1 MKPQSGASG
10 GGARHMLAAAFF
22 FSVMSLFVKLAGR
35 RLPTSEIVLVRSAV
49 MLIMAYLL
57 MRRAGVLPWGVRKSI
72 LIVRGVVGFCALMCF
87 FYAVTKLPLAD
98 VSAIHFTNPV
108 FTAVL
113 AAVFLHESMRRREA
127 AGLLL
132 NLVGVALV
140 AQPEFL
146 FGAGARNLDL
156 SAVLLALA
164 ASLLSAGAY
173 TTIRKLGE
181 TEHHLVIVFY
191 FALVSTVGAAPLVAG
206 RAVAPTL
213 SEWGL
218 LAGIGVVTLLAQI
231 ALTQGLHRERAG
243 KAVSIGYAQVVF
255 AGIWGFI
262 FFGDRPNGLSLAGAA
277 LILVGLL
284 MVAGVASESQP
295 VNRWNGRSD
304 SATMR

>member
-1 MKPQSGASG
+1 
-10 GGARHMLAAAFF
+10 MLAAAFF
-22 FSVMSLFVKLAGR
+22 FSVMSLFVKLTGR

-57 MRRAGVLPWGVRKSI
+57 LRRAGVRPWGVRKSI

-87 FYAVTKLPLAD
+87 FYAVTRLPLAD

-113 AAVFLHESMRRREA
+113 AAIFLHESMRKRET

-146 FGAGARNLDL
+146 FGADARNLDL
-156 SAVLLALA
+156 GAVLLALV

-191 FALVSTVGAAPLVAG
+191 FALVSTVGAAPLAAG

-255 AGIWGFI
+255 AGIWGLI

-284 MVAGVASESQP
+284 MVAGVARESRLA
-295 VNRWNGRSD
+295 NRWNGRSE
-304 SATMR
+304 SSTMR

>member
-49 MLIMAYLL
+49 VLIMAYLL
-57 MRRAGVLPWGVRKSI
+57 MRRAGVVPWGVRKSI

-113 AAVFLHESMRRREA
+113 AAIFLHESMRRRET

-191 FALVSTVGAAPLVAG
+191 FALVSTVGAAPLVVG

-262 FFGDRPNGLSLAGAA
+262 FFGDRPTGLSLAGAA

-295 VNRWNGRSD
+295 ANRWNGRSG

>member
-49 MLIMAYLL
+49 MLVMAYLL
-57 MRRAGVLPWGVRKSI
+57 LRRAGVRPWGVRKSI

-113 AAVFLHESMRRREA
+113 AAIFLHESMRRRET

-146 FGAGARNLDL
+146 FGAAARNLDL
-156 SAVLLALA
+156 GAVLLALV

-231 ALTQGLHRERAG
+231 SLTQGLHRERAG

-255 AGIWGFI
+255 AGIWGLI
-262 FFGDRPNGLSLAGAA
+262 FFGDKPNGLSLAGAA

-284 MVAGVASESQP
+284 MVAGVARESRLA
-295 VNRWNGRSD
+295 NRWNGRSE
-304 SATMR
+304 SSTMR